1 MREVLLSRDTFT
13 KDGEGLFY
21 RLTNMVQITHLNGE
35 L

>member
-1 MREVLLSRDTFT
+1 MREVLLPWDTFI

-21 RLTNMVQITHLNGE
+21 RLTKMIQITHLNGE

>member
-1 MREVLLSRDTFT
+1 MREVLLTLDTFT

-21 RLTNMVQITHLNGE
+21 RPIKMVQITHLNGE